1 MKVKLELDPSLTEP
15 EIIIKAPQLT
25 PEVNELVQS
34 LQLKSRQLIFYQG
47 ETEYYLALE
56 RILFLRWV
64 TEGPG
69 PIPAPNFTRLKLV

>member
-56 RILFLRWV
+56 K
-64 TEGPG
+64 
-69 PIPAPNFTRLKLV
+69 NFIF